1 MNVSHDLSLF
11 LAIRKFLT
19 EYLPRVR
26 NCSENTCRSYR
37 TALDQFVSFAATKRG
52 VGLAELSFADF
63 SAETMQSYLANLG
76 TERKCTAKTRNHRLK
91 SIRSFVAYAAADDIS
106 VVVMKQSLDRIVL
119 EAETEGTGVRHM
131 TEATVRDLLASPD
144 ASTSKGRRDRA
155 LLVFMYDTACRVQ
168 EAVGV
173 ALSDLR
179 LDGSPSVVLTG
190 KGRKSRTV
198 PLMANTVK
206 ILRSYVAEFHGN
218 TKDGPLFYTVW
229 NGSRKKMTEDNVR
242 KLFSHYGRRI
252 NMREMK
258 TKEGLHPHLMR
269 HSRAMHLYENGM
281 SLELLSQW
289 LGHAQLET
297 TLIYA
302 HADAEMKRKAIEAAT
317 PANSP
322 LGMHVKPTAMKL
334 NDDDLIR
341 RLYGLS

>member
-1 MNVSHDLSLF
+1 MNASHDLSLF
-11 LAIRKFLT
+11 RTIRRFLT

-37 TALDQFVSFAATKRG
+37 TALDQFVSFAASRRG
-52 VGLAELSFADF
+52 VGLAEVTFEDF
-63 SAETMQSYLANLG
+63 SVETMQSYLVNLG
-76 TERKCTAKTRNHRLK
+76 SERKCAARTRNHRLK

-106 VVVMKQSLDRIVL
+106 VVAMKQSLGSIAL
-119 EAETEGTGVRHM
+119 EAESDGTGIRHM
-131 TEATVRDLLASPD
+131 TEATVRDLLATPD
-144 ASTSKGRRDRA
+144 ITTSKGRRDRA

-173 ALSDLR
+173 TLSDLR
-179 LDGSPSVVLTG
+179 LEDQPSVVLTG

-206 ILRSYVAEFHGN
+206 ILRGYVAEFHGKA
-218 TKDGPLFYTVW
+218 TDGSLFYTVW

-242 KLFSHYGRRI
+242 KLFSHYGKRAD
-252 NMREMK
+252 MREMK
-258 TKEGLHPHLMR
+258 ARGGLHPHLMR

-302 HADAEMKRKAIEAAT
+302 QADAEMKRKAIEAAT
-317 PANSP
+317 PADSP
-322 LGMHVKPTAMKL
+322 LGRHVRPTAMKL